1 VPTEEE
7 RAMLRVRDL
16 MSDKLE
22 SVSPDA
28 HLHDVL
34 IKMNRA
40 GYRHLPVVVED
51 KLVGI
56 ITDRDLR
63 LAVNS
68 PVVNE
73 RADLIRETV
82 LDEVRVDDCMTKDPQ
97 CVSSNTPAHEVADLL
112 SLNKFGA
119 MPVVDKGKLV
129 GMISYIDFLKHYAA
143 HH

>member
-1 VPTEEE
+1 
-7 RAMLRVRDL
+7 MLRVSDL
-16 MSDKLE
+16 MSDTLE
-22 SVSPDA
+22 VVSPDA

-40 GYRHLPVVVED
+40 GYRQLPVVADD

-56 ITDRDLR
+56 ISDRDLR

-68 PVVNE
+68 PVVQGG
-73 RADLIRETV
+73 ADLKRESV
-82 LDEVRVDDCMTKDPQ
+82 LDEVQVDQCMTPDPQ
-97 CVSSNTPAHEVADLL
+97 CVSSDMPAHEVADLL

-119 MPVVDKGKLV
+119 MPVVDEGKLV

-143 HH
+143 NH

>member
-1 VPTEEE
+1 
-7 RAMLRVRDL
+7 MLRVKDL
-16 MSDKLE
+16 MSDVLE
-22 SVSPDA
+22 VVSPDS

-34 IKMNRA
+34 IRMNTA
-40 GYRHLPVVVED
+40 GYRHLPVVAAD

-68 PVVNE
+68 PVVE
-73 RADLIRETV
+73 KGADLKRETV
-82 LDEVRVDDCMTKDPQ
+82 LDEVRVDQCMTADPQ
-97 CVSSNTPAHEVADLL
+97 CVSSSTPAHEVADLL

-119 MPVVDKGKLV
+119 MPVVDEGKLV

-143 HH
+143 NR

>member
-1 VPTEEE
+1 
-7 RAMLRVRDL
+7 MLRVRDL
-16 MSDKLE
+16 MSDTLE
-22 SVSPDA
+22 VVSPNA

-34 IKMNRA
+34 VKMNRS
-40 GYRHLPVVVED
+40 GFRHLPVVAD
-51 KLVGI
+51 GGIVGI

-68 PVVNE
+68 PFLDE
-73 RADLIRETV
+73 EGDLTRETV
-82 LDEVRVDDCMTKDPQ
+82 LDDVRVDQCMTPDPQ
-97 CVSSNTPAHEVADLL
+97 CVSSDMPAHEVAELL

-143 HH
+143 NQ